1 MTRHRNTHKKSLTD
15 AKVRRKVGKSVTR
28 PQKASHLTFA
38 AFSLFLL
45 VLPLCAGVHGGLIEA
60 IFVSWAII
68 LSVANLIWAMVA
80 AVGWRRE
87 LPWDWRQRSSEQR
100 CQLLRPEMIW
110 FHTWKAGYLAL
121 VSAMLLLFS
130 LAGLEVLKPARWGIA
145 LLIGSYPAT
154 FAISIWKRRHFLRV
168 HVEGWSSRTWWGRLM
183 LYLVA
188 IGPAA
193 GASIGSGIGIALS
206 RSHIVPKHILLAV
219 AGVIGVLTANMIVP
233 FAVLDLSIAQ
243 IHREIRRTEIDQS
256 VEVSATPP
264 GDDEH

>member
-1 MTRHRNTHKKSLTD
+1 
-15 AKVRRKVGKSVTR
+15 
-28 PQKASHLTFA
+28 
-38 AFSLFLL
+38 
-45 VLPLCAGVHGGLIEA
+45 
-60 IFVSWAII
+60 
-68 LSVANLIWAMVA
+68 
-80 AVGWRRE
+80 
-87 LPWDWRQRSSEQR
+87 
-100 CQLLRPEMIW
+100 
-110 FHTWKAGYLAL
+110 
-121 VSAMLLLFS
+121 
-130 LAGLEVLKPARWGIA
+130 
-145 LLIGSYPAT
+145 
-154 FAISIWKRRHFLRV
+154 
-168 HVEGWSSRTWWGRLM
+168 M

-206 RSHIVPKHILLAV
+206 GSHIVPKHILLAV